1 MATDNILRTYSDESR
16 KEDVLGLVEILTPK
30 ENWFVRNLRK
40 GKVTDTIVS
49 TLTDTLETA
58 ASGAVNETGDYT
70 AAALTTPS
78 KLTNLVEIVAKPFK
92 VARTQNQIEKYTN
105 ENELRRQTTKKL
117 AEWGNSAEF
126 DIVRSTL
133 VSGASGTTPKMSG
146 IIQAT
151 SKSSNHTTQSSG
163 TVFSASILKG
173 LMKANWDNSNGNVAT
188 DIFMGSFLSDAMDD
202 FTNKSYTV
210 VNGTNEKTIVNSID
224 LYETGLGK
232 VRKHTHRYIQQSGDA
247 TGRILAVN
255 PQYLE
260 LGYLQKPFIDTGL
273 ARSGDYDFRAIVG
286 KLTLRVRNQDVH
298 WFADGYDKD

>member
-1 MATDNILRTYSDESR
+1 MADNILRTYSDESR
-16 KEDVLGLVEILTPK
+16 KEDVLGLVEILTAK

-49 TLTDTLETA
+49 TLTDTLATA
-58 ASGAVNETGDYT
+58 ASGAVAETGDYT

-78 KLTNLVEIVAKPFK
+78 KLTNLVEVVAKPYK
-92 VARTQNQIEKYTN
+92 VDRTQNQIEKYTG

-146 IIQAT
+146 IIEAT
-151 SKSSNHTTQSSG
+151 SKSTNHTSQTSG

-188 DIFMGSFLSDAMDD
+188 DIFVGSYLSDKIDD

-224 LYETGLGK
+224 LFETGLGK
-232 VRKHTHRYIQQSGDA
+232 VRKHTHRYVQQSGDA
-247 TGRILAVN
+247 TARVLAVN
-255 PQYLE
+255 SQYLE
-260 LGYLQKPFIDTGL
+260 VGYLQKPFIDTGL

-298 WFADGYDKD
+298 WFADGFAKS